1 MCACMH
7 SAQVPAAA
15 MFGFGGFGRSS
26 SGDCPG
32 GDEPPDPEK
41 IAKALKHA
49 ADRSPADVAAASPPA
64 KKGLLSR
71 LPFMGGSESS
81 SFSNAAAGLEA
92 AGRAGE
98 PFPPPPTDEFV
109 PVPVYIQFLPNW
121 TDTGRTA
128 GIYIYIYPRIAGSR
142 MEKVMDTKLRQS
154 ASDLKAY
161 EFVRLYLEVY
171 FRNTF

>member
-49 ADRSPADVAAASPPA
+49 ADRSPADEAAASPPA

-98 PFPPPPTDEFV
+98 AFPPPPPADAGIE
-109 PVPVYIQFLPNW
+109 FLPNW

-128 GIYIYIYPRIAGSR
+128 GIYIYIYI
-142 MEKVMDTKLRQS
+142 
-154 ASDLKAY
+154 
-161 EFVRLYLEVY
+161 
-171 FRNTF
+171 